1 MPLLIGIVPRDTAL
15 ACQHVTWQKSLP
27 ASISSA
33 SAMSVFRSIALNLL
47 RSNFLRR
54 ARHGLFLRS
63 RVMTPTNAAREDA
76 PVRVL
81 VLGVYMADRTNSADH
96 LVQAFAS
103 TQSVQVEQRWVALN
117 GASDSPGLRDVTS
130 IIATQRE
137 PKFSL
142 LNRLL
147 RPADMD
153 DFDFV
158 IACDDDIY
166 LSKGFLPAYI
176 AYQQKFDFAV
186 AQPAR
191 AWHSH
196 FDHSFV
202 LRRPWLQARQTLFVE
217 CGPLVSFRKDAVKL
231 LLPFDQTSQMW
242 GMDLVWSEVIDRHR
256 LKMGIIDALS
266 IDHSLRPQASVYN
279 RAEEAAAMNTYL
291 STRPH
296 IPMHK
301 AKIVVK
307 RHPML

>member
-1 MPLLIGIVPRDTAL
+1 
-15 ACQHVTWQKSLP
+15 
-27 ASISSA
+27 
-33 SAMSVFRSIALNLL
+33 
-47 RSNFLRR
+47 
-54 ARHGLFLRS
+54 
-63 RVMTPTNAAREDA
+63 
-76 PVRVL
+76 
-81 VLGVYMADRTNSADH
+81 VLGVYMADRTNSAEH
-96 LVQAFAS
+96 LVQAFTS
-103 TQSVQVEQRWVALN
+103 TQHVRVQQRWVALN
-117 GASDSPGLRDVTS
+117 GVSDCAAVRDVTS
-130 IIATQRE
+130 IISTRRE

-147 RPADMD
+147 RPADTD

-166 LSKGFLPAYI
+166 LSNGFLHAFI

-217 CGPLVSFRKDAVKL
+217 CGPLVSFRKDAAKL
-231 LLPFDQTSQMW
+231 LLPFDQANQMW
-242 GMDLVWSEVIDRHR
+242 GMDLVWPEIIDRHR

-266 IDHSLRPQASVYN
+266 IDHSLRPQASLYN
-279 RAEEAAAMNTYL
+279 RAEEEAAMRSYL

-301 AKIVVK
+301 AMTVVK
-307 RHPML
+307 RHPR